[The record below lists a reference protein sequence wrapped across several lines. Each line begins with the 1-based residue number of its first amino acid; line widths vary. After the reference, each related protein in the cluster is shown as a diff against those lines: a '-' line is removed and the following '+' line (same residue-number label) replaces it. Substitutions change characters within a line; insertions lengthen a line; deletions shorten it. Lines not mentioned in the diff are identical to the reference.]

1 MATANNNPI
10 YPGGPQ
16 IEWAPAFVTAANTA
30 KDGTGTVGTVFTA
43 DATYGSYLKEL
54 KFRAVG
60 SNVQTVARVF
70 MNNGSS
76 NAVAANNS
84 LIGEI
89 TLAATTL
96 TETQNQSDFV
106 LGLDL
111 PIPKG
116 YKINVALG
124 TAVAAG
130 YQVTGIGGSYNPS
143 V

>member
-1 MATANNNPI
+1 MAIANINPI

-16 IEWAPAFVTAANTA
+16 IEWTPAFVTAANTA
-30 KDGTGTVGTVFTA
+30 KDGTGTVDTVFTA
-43 DATYGSYLKEL
+43 DATYGSYLKEI

-60 SNVQTVARVF
+60 TNIQTVARIF
-70 MNNGSS
+70 LNNGDK
-76 NAVAANNS
+76 NATASNNS
-84 LIGEI
+84 LMYEI

-96 TETQNQSDFV
+96 SETQNQNDFV

-116 YKINVALG
+116 YKINITLG

>member
-1 MATANNNPI
+1 MAQAHNNSI
-10 YPGGPQ
+10 YPGGPP
-16 IEWAPAFVTAANTA
+16 IEWAPAFITAANTA
-30 KDGTGTVGTVFTA
+30 KDGTGTVDTVFIA

-70 MNNGSS
+70 LNNGSS

-84 LIGEI
+84 LVGEI
-89 TLAATTL
+89 TLPATTL
-96 TETQNQSDFV
+96 SETQNQSDFA
-106 LGLDL
+106 LPMDL

-116 YKINVALG
+116 YKINIALG

-130 YQVTGIGGSYNPS
+130 YQVTGFGGSYNPS